1 MRLKVGMLRL
11 VSFSR
16 IELRVNPK
24 GVSIN
29 FVAVIVLVQVQ
40 IVLSSFLLLGVAL
53 STMVDHKVFISIVE
67 TLGTVVDTIDLDDL
81 VVELVVEEHNPL
93 NGLSTPVC

>member
-1 MRLKVGMLRL
+1 MLRL